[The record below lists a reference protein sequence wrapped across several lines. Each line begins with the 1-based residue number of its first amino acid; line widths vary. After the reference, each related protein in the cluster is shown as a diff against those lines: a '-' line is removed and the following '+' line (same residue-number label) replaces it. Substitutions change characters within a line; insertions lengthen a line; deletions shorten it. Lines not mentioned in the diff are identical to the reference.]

1 MVLFESLHIEFYY
14 PSQKSKEYKKLRQE
28 VTNEYGDITLIL
40 TLAFLTLIPIFG
52 VLNQRFVAV
61 SEKLQFFRSINAS
74 LNRWMGSEKV
84 DGGEISFKAKVKRF
98 LATRAKNVLIFLV
111 YNSRSLLLFVFLF
124 LIMSLLSLSDINNG
138 DLIFVAKRVGKIPAV
153 CFPTILFLSL
163 RPSPL
168 PHTLYL
174 ALLPLHK
181 WLSRIIILQTLL
193 HVALFCG
200 FFQHNGT
207 WEKAWKKDNMYGWVP
222 FIGFA
227 IIFITSLLKFK
238 NKFYRFFYFQHY
250 LWTWIIAICLQFHI
264 RPVKY
269 SSYTAVNI
277 SILITQIVY
286 RIRLLQKTT
295 NAFDVQVTD
304 VTPALQL
311 VELPNHLIT
320 NKALNPGAHIRVTE
334 YNSSFIV
341 RAFKQVIP
349 YYHPYTLASLP
360 LDTTQKLIIR
370 TGKFRFLNRHRYLAA
385 GSYDSELSFTESK
398 NANSKFSIAKLKVK
412 AKRILIIVGGTGISF
427 ALPILRILNYHGI
440 PIKIVWVVH
449 DYREIAVLKWF
460 DGFIHGDDFEI
471 FVTGSSSEN
480 NNSANNSAK
489 IDRNMSHIYTR
500 EEFDLNQQDETLP
513 LLNDNIGDV
522 ASSDNYDENV
532 EISMENEDPA
542 DDNDCEEM
550 CIEDLSDSDV
560 VNDMDEEVPDA
571 LESLSPSIGDSP
583 SNKFASSR
591 KSISR
596 KTSLSRRT
604 NLSKKSSV
612 STANEVF
619 TPTLTSSSENAYR
632 QLQRFKDI
640 IRSLNIEHKIYK
652 GRPKINYRYYNW
664 CLYGGFTQCSGP
676 VEGSDRNIVCC
687 RDLVKPDSIQLPLKD
702 IWVISAGPEGLVKNV
717 KVWVQETGFNFH
729 EESFKT

>member
-1 MVLFESLHIEFYY
+1 MVLFESLHIKFYY
-14 PSQKSKEYKKLRQE
+14 PDQKSREYKRLRQE

-40 TLAFLTLIPIFG
+40 TLAFLTLIPVLGI
-52 VLNQRFVAV
+52 LNQRFVAL
-61 SEKLQFFRSINAS
+61 SEKIQFFRSINAS
-74 LNRWMGSEKV
+74 LNKWIGPEKV
-84 DGGEISFKAKVKRF
+84 DRGEIPFKTKMKRF
-98 LATRAKNVLIFLV
+98 LAIHAKNVVIFLA
-111 YNSRSLLLFVFLF
+111 YNSRSLLLFSFFV

-153 CFPTILFLSL
+153 CFPTVLFLSL

-168 PHTLYL
+168 PRTLYL
-174 ALLPLHK
+174 VLLPFHK
-181 WLSRIIILQTLL
+181 WLSRIIILQTLV
-193 HVALFCG
+193 HIALFCG
-200 FFQHNGT
+200 FFQYKGT
-207 WEKAWKKDNMYGWVP
+207 WEKAWKKDNIYGWIP
-222 FIGFA
+222 FVGFT
-227 IIFITSLLKFK
+227 IIFLTSLLKFK
-238 NKFYRFFYFQHY
+238 NKFYRFFYFHHY
-250 LWTWIIAICLQFHI
+250 LWTWIIVICLQFHV

-269 SSYTAVNI
+269 SAYTAVNI

-286 RIRLLQKTT
+286 RIRLLRKTIDG
-295 NAFDVQVTD
+295 FDVQVTD

-311 VELPNHLIT
+311 VELPNYVIT
-320 NKALNPGAHIRVTE
+320 SKSLNPGAHIRVTE

-360 LDTTQKLIIR
+360 LDTTQKLIVR
-370 TGKFRFLNRHRYLAA
+370 TGKFKFLNGRRYLVA

-398 NANSKFSIAKLKVK
+398 NNSPKFSIAKLKVK
-412 AKRILIIVGGTGISF
+412 AKRILMIVGGTGISF
-427 ALPILRILNYHGI
+427 ALPILRVLNYHGI

-471 FVTGSSSEN
+471 FVTGSSSDS
-480 NNSANNSAK
+480 NNSVNDSAK
-489 IDRNMSHIYTR
+489 TDRNMSHIYTR
-500 EEFDLNQQDETLP
+500 EEFDLSQQYETLP
-513 LLNDNIGDV
+513 LLNDNIGDTG
-522 ASSDNYDENV
+522 SSDNYDENV
-532 EISMENEDPA
+532 EISMENEDLEN
-542 DDNDCEEM
+542 DNDCEEM
-550 CIEDLSDSDV
+550 CIEDFNDSDID
-560 VNDMDEEVPDA
+560 NDMDEEAPEA

-583 SNKFASSR
+583 SKKFAHSR
-591 KSISR
+591 RSISR

-604 NLSKKSSV
+604 ILSKKSSV

-619 TPTLTSSSENAYR
+619 TPMLTSSSENAYR

-687 RDLVKPDSIQLPLKD
+687 RDLVKPDSTQLPLKD

-729 EESFKT
+729 EESFRI